1 MKTLAAWIA
10 TYLLLTGLSM
20 AQNVSSPE
28 TGDTSQSLVAAA
40 KASRNEVRLKKAKE
54 DDIRHLLEV
63 TGAAEI
69 ATQSMDEMEKSMK
82 PLIANALPQ
91 GEYRDQLVNL
101 FFEKFRANR
110 DPQQLVE
117 LIVPIYE
124 RYYSDDE
131 IKGLIQLYQTPLGQ
145 KMLSVLPKV
154 AAESQAAGAQWGQQ
168 IGRETMMQV
177 LAEHPELQRAMEE
190 AAKNSQSH

>member
-63 TGAAEI
+63 TGAAAI

-82 PLIANALPQ
+82 PLIANALPP